1 MDGGLLSLKWN
12 NHKTTFF
19 HVLSNIRKKEAYCD
33 ATLACDG
40 RFYPVHKLVLSTCS
54 DYFEQMFEKTKDKQ
68 PVIVLK
74 DIRHEELEA
83 LLNYMYLGEV
93 NVLQNDLSGLIK
105 AAECLRIKGL
115 AVPDEDPNE
124 KKDNKRLWEGDSS
137 HSDGKRQRR
146 EERER
151 QEERREERRREERR
165 EERRQEYSSS
175 RENISRKETPREQ
188 SREPPRTEPPSVASS
203 PSQSLSSIRS
213 PESNRNAVSES
224 PVEPRHQSNLVA
236 PGPKS
241 NDVPDDSDNSLPTV
255 VIDDDPPMVKEE
267 PQDGYVETAYAE
279 VIDDKDSLQA
289 SFEQG
294 DPQQSLVQDIAS
306 LAQGFDG
313 RLPMRAG
320 QPQSMEDLVAQV
332 MPGSSGMQNK
342 SWGDD
347 SNQGLLGMSYTEG
360 ISDDGQQRT
369 APMELDARS
378 GMAVVGK
385 TMNAAYF
392 QVSGSQFVCPVC
404 GHISKRRRDLEY
416 HMRTHTGEKPFK
428 CPYCSYCATQK
439 SSMKSHICRIHPE
452 MLTSF
457 LGHH

>member
-33 ATLACDG
+33 STLACDG

-124 KKDNKRLWEGDSS
+124 KRDNKRSWEGDTSV
-137 HSDGKRQRR
+137 SDGKRQRR
-146 EERER
+146 EERDRQEERRQEERRQEERRQEERRQEERR
-151 QEERREERRREERR
+151 QEERRERIEERREEKRREERR
-165 EERRQEYSSS
+165 EERRQQEFTSS
-175 RENISRKETPREQ
+175 RENFNRKETPREPII
-188 SREPPRTEPPSVASS
+188 EPNRTDPPSVASS

-213 PESNRNAVSES
+213 PESSRNIVSVES
-224 PVEPRHQSNLVA
+224 PVESGLQSVQET
-236 PGPKS
+236 PGVKS
-241 NDVPDDSDNSLPTV
+241 NDVPDDSDNSLSAV

-267 PQDGYVETAYAE
+267 PQDGFVETAYAE
-279 VIDDKDSLQA
+279 VIDDKDALQA
-289 SFEQG
+289 TFEQA
-294 DPQQSLVQDIAS
+294 DPQHSLVQDIAS

-313 RLPMRAG
+313 RHPMRAG

-342 SWGDD
+342 SWGDG
-347 SNQGLLGMSYTEG
+347 SNQGLLGMSYSEG
-360 ISDDGQQRT
+360 IGDDGQQRN
-369 APMELDARS
+369 APM
-378 GMAVVGK
+378 
-385 TMNAAYF
+385 
-392 QVSGSQFVCPVC
+392 VSVNF
-404 GHISKRRRDLEY
+404 ILY
-416 HMRTHTGEKPFK
+416 
-428 CPYCSYCATQK
+428 
-439 SSMKSHICRIHPE
+439 SHIK
-452 MLTSF
+452 L
-457 LGHH
+457 